1 MYYRVTKYGDSQ
13 FSLKYDDNDLMDII
27 KEYIKQKKESGEE
40 YFTYYVL
47 CKHLINYAD
56 NSDKL
61 EGKDKN
67 TYYTSIKL
75 TQKEYTRVSR
85 LLWNLILDHKL
96 FVDFSNNS
104 YTAHYEN
111 DTVLGIF

>member
-1 MYYRVTKYGDSQ
+1 MYYRVTKYGDTQ
-13 FSLKYDDNDLMDII
+13 FSLKYEDEKLMGII
-27 KEYIKQKKESGEE
+27 KDYIKQKKDSDEN
-40 YFTYYVL
+40 YFTYYSL
-47 CKHLINYAD
+47 CKFLIQYAD
-56 NSDKL
+56 SEEMLLNK
-61 EGKDKN
+61 ERN
-67 TYYTSIKL
+67 TYYTSVKL
-75 TQKEYTRVSR
+75 SQPEYTRVSR